1 MTISVARQGFRIVGM
16 SMLVGTLVSSTSVA
30 STSADEYRQRGLALR
45 QQGRL
50 DEAIATL
57 KQSVSLAPDHVSG
70 HVILGWTQ
78 HLAGQ
83 DDDAADTLVQAF
95 YTDPFAVPT
104 LNALGIVYLTSDKL
118 SYALTTHLWATVLYP
133 ENEIAYFNLSLAQH
147 RLGYYDWAIA
157 TANKAAE
164 LEPDN
169 PHPFIAKAIAHYT
182 VGAIALAQA
191 EYKRAIALRPW
202 FATGAIELD
211 LENAAFS
218 PEQIKLA
225 KEIQRESQTDVN

>member
-1 MTISVARQGFRIVGM
+1 M
-16 SMLVGTLVSSTSVA
+16 SSTSGA
-30 STSADEYRQRGLALR
+30 SPSAEEYRQRGLALR
-45 QQGRL
+45 QQGRF

-57 KQSVSLAPDHVSG
+57 EKSVSLAPDHISG

-78 HLAGQ
+78 HLAGH
-83 DDDAADTLVQAF
+83 DDAATDTLVQAF

-118 SYALTTHLWATVLYP
+118 SHALTTHLWAVVLHP

-157 TANKAAE
+157 TATKAAE

-169 PHPFIAKAIAHYT
+169 PHPFIAKAIAHYSA
-182 VGAIALAQA
+182 GAIDLAQE
-191 EYKRAIALRPW
+191 EYQRAIALRPW
-202 FATGAIELD
+202 FASGAIELD
-211 LENAAFS
+211 LENAAFN
-218 PEQIKLA
+218 PAQVKLA
-225 KEIQRESQTDVN
+225 KEIQSDVNQP